1 MLRKFL
7 TFSLFVFFIGLS
19 VLFSKAVFA
28 QISAPPQRG
37 SAPEGP
43 KRVIVTFK
51 KEVPQSFQ
59 DSLISRITATRIKR
73 LSLVNSQVVLAT
85 QAKIES
91 LKADPSVLRVEDDA
105 IAYALCHRWW
115 HRCATPT
122 PTKTPT
128 PTPTNG
134 PTPTPTNTPTPTP
147 TPGSTQVLPWG
158 VDRIDADLSWGTTTA
173 DNVRVAVVD
182 TGIDLDHPDLGVNIK
197 GGINTIYSWRTA
209 DDDNGHGSHV
219 AGIIAAVNNSI
230 GVVGVGYQ
238 IDLYAVKV
246 LNSNGSGYVSDIIE
260 GIQWSINNGINVIN
274 MSLGTSSDVQ
284 AFHDAVIAARNSGI
298 ILVAAAGNSGPGDN
312 TVIYPAKYP
321 ESIAVAA
328 TNSSDG
334 QPSWSSRG
342 PEVDLAAPGNSIY
355 STYKNGTYS
364 TLSGTSMA
372 TPHVA
377 GAAAMVLSTHP
388 GFTPSQIQ
396 TYLQANAELLPT
408 LSSNQQGSGL
418 VDVEK
423 AVLAP

>member
-1 MLRKFL
+1 MRQKLALFL
-7 TFSLFVFFIGLS
+7 FLPFFTLLFVFF
-19 VLFSKAVFA
+19 ARE
-28 QISAPPQRG
+28 ISAQVL
-37 SAPEGP
+37 P

-51 KEVPQSFQ
+51 KEASQALQ
-59 DSLISRITATRIKR
+59 DRIISQVTATRIKR

-91 LKADPSVLRVEDDA
+91 LKADPSVLRVEEDA

-115 HRCATPT
+115 HRCPTPT

-134 PTPTPTNTPTPTP
+134 PTPTLTNTPTPTP

-182 TGIDLDHPDLGVNIK
+182 TGIDLDHPDLQGNIK

-260 GIQWSINNGINVIN
+260 GIQWSVNNGINVIN
-274 MSLGTSSDVQ
+274 MSLGTTSDIQ
-284 AFHDAVIAARNSGI
+284 SFHDAVTAAKNAGI
-298 ILVAAAGNSGPGDN
+298 TVVSAAGNSGPGDN

-342 PEVDLAAPGNSIY
+342 PEVDIAAPGNSIL
-355 STYKNGTYS
+355 STYRGGGYT

-377 GAAAMVLSTHP
+377 GAAAMVLSNHP
-388 GFTPSQIQ
+388 GFTPSQVQ
-396 TYLQANAELLPT
+396 THLQNNAEVLPG

-418 VDVEK
+418 VDAEK
-423 AVLAP
+423 AVLTP

>member
-1 MLRKFL
+1 MRQKLALFL
-7 TFSLFVFFIGLS
+7 FLPFFTLLFVFF
-19 VLFSKAVFA
+19 ARE
-28 QISAPPQRG
+28 ISAQVL
-37 SAPEGP
+37 P

-51 KEVPQSFQ
+51 KEASQALQ
-59 DSLISRITATRIKR
+59 DRIISQVTATRIKR

-91 LKADPSVLRVEDDA
+91 LKADPSVLRVEEDA
-105 IAYALCHRWW
+105 IAYALCHKWW
-115 HRCATPT
+115 HRCTTPT
-122 PTKTPT
+122 PTKPPT

-182 TGIDLDHPDLGVNIK
+182 TGIDLDHPDLQGNIK

-260 GIQWSINNGINVIN
+260 GIQWSVNNGINVIN
-274 MSLGTSSDVQ
+274 MSLGTTSDIQ
-284 AFHDAVIAARNSGI
+284 SFHDAVTAAKNAGI
-298 ILVAAAGNSGPGDN
+298 TVVSAAGNSGPGDN
-312 TVIYPAKYP
+312 TGIYPARYP
-321 ESIAVAA
+321 ESIAVSA

-342 PEVDLAAPGNSIY
+342 PEVDIAAPGNSIL
-355 STYKNGTYS
+355 STYRGGGYT

-377 GAAAMVLSTHP
+377 GAAAMVLSNHP
-388 GFTPSQIQ
+388 GFTPSQVQ
-396 TYLQANAELLPT
+396 THLQNNAEVLPG

-418 VDVEK
+418 VDAEK
-423 AVLAP
+423 AVLTP

>member
-1 MLRKFL
+1 MLRKVYF
-7 TFSLFVFFIGLS
+7 
-19 VLFSKAVFA
+19 VLFAVLILVFSSLLSKNLSA
-28 QISAPPQRG
+28 QIST
-37 SAPEGP
+37 

-51 KEVPQSFQ
+51 KEASQARQ
-59 DSLISRITATRIKR
+59 DRIISQVTATRIKR
-73 LSLVNSQVVLAT
+73 LSIVNSQVVLAT

-91 LKADPSVLRVEDDA
+91 LKADPSVLRVEEDA
-105 IAYALCHRWW
+105 IAYALCHKWW
-115 HRCATPT
+115 HRCTTPT

-182 TGIDLDHPDLGVNIK
+182 TGIDLDHPDLQGNIK

-260 GIQWSINNGINVIN
+260 GIQWSVNNGINVIN
-274 MSLGTSSDVQ
+274 MSLGTTSDIQ
-284 AFHDAVIAARNSGI
+284 SFHDAVTAAKNAGI
-298 ILVAAAGNSGPGDN
+298 TVVSAAGNSGPGDN
-312 TVIYPAKYP
+312 TVIYPARYP
-321 ESIAVAA
+321 ESIAVSA

-342 PEVDLAAPGNSIY
+342 PEVDIAAPGNSIL
-355 STYKNGTYS
+355 STYRGGGYT

-377 GAAAMVLSTHP
+377 GAAAMVLSNHP
-388 GFTPSQIQ
+388 GFTPSQVQ
-396 TYLQANAELLPT
+396 THLQNNAEVLPG

-418 VDVEK
+418 VDAEK
-423 AVLAP
+423 AVLTP